1 LGRTQVAPTYGP
13 GIITD
18 HGQNAL
24 GPLFRDVAFFFELR
38 DVALARSVSKSLS
51 SGEATLYPRR
61 SLYKKGEILK
71 ILTKILLLIG
81 DSF

>member
-1 LGRTQVAPTYGP
+1 VL
-13 GIITD
+13 D
-18 HGQNAL
+18 
-24 GPLFRDVAFFFELR
+24 DFFYYFFHCLLP
-38 DVALARSVSKSLS
+38 VIKSLS

-81 DSF
+81 ESFRSLQVKSLRILGGHFRKKEKY